1 MDAILQAIVP
11 ADDKYQSMYAIYQ
24 ACLDADIN
32 PPSEVVEFFGS
43 SVPSPD
49 GLIVDLNARRV
60 CDGDAGYEYLEVS
73 IADLPPGTKAIRAF
87 VTY

>member
-1 MDAILQAIVP
+1 MDAIMQAIVS

-24 ACLDADIN
+24 ACLDAGIN
-32 PPSEVVEFFGS
+32 PPPEVVEFFGS
-43 SVPSPD
+43 SEPSPD
-49 GLIVDLNARRV
+49 GLIIDLSARRV